1 MNLLPKWPVIKQG
14 VFKCLPKR
22 GPPELCGCEHCLQWS
37 GSTVQHLCRTCG
49 VSHQEK
55 LGRHEL
61 YQEDIWRTV
70 YWIFK
75 HTEDEKRYRAGEL
88 EDKSAPK
95 IFLLMDIPE
104 ILRKPMESGRRRN
117 LTDPT
122 RDENLM
128 QFENTIRE
136 YIDNDENRYYL
147 YFYFSHSKL
156 PFSDCFPFF
165 ISTKSPRTLSPF
177 QK

>member
-1 MNLLPKWPVIKQG
+1 M
-14 VFKCLPKR
+14 
-22 GPPELCGCEHCLQWS
+22 
-37 GSTVQHLCRTCG
+37 
-49 VSHQEK
+49 
-55 LGRHEL
+55 

-75 HTEDEKRYRAGEL
+75 HPEDEKRYRAGEL
-88 EDKSAPK
+88 EDKSASK

-136 YIDNDENRYYL
+136 YIDNDENR
-147 YFYFSHSKL
+147 
-156 PFSDCFPFF
+156 
-165 ISTKSPRTLSPF
+165 
-177 QK
+177 